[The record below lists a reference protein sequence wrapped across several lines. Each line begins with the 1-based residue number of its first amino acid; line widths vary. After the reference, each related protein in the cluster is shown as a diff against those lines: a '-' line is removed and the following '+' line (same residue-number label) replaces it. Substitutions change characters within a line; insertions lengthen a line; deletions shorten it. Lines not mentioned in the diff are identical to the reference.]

1 MAVKPRAASSRGFA
15 SCVETGATARLRSA
29 PASGASTGWKPSKIN
44 APRTAAETEC
54 KRAAEDGPA
63 ALVTM
68 STLTRGGAAGLHGA
82 SDPSLARSLRLIAYV
97 TIKFMPPRRYPDTGV
112 FYRALD
118 REFPMIVRGE
128 GCWLIDDTGRR
139 YLDACGGAYVANLG
153 HGVSEVADAVAEQ
166 IRKVAYVNGTA
177 FTNEPAE
184 ALAAELRGLNPKG
197 LDFAYFLSSGSEAVE
212 AALKLAR
219 QYWVESG
226 VPGKHKIIARTPG
239 YHGNTLLALSASARE
254 SYKKMFGPWLVPVTM
269 IGAPYPYRCAP
280 GAPAMTAEALE
291 TAILKEG
298 ADTVAAFI
306 AEPVGGS
313 STGASVPPKDYFK
326 QVRAVCDKHKV
337 LFIADEVLSGSGRTG
352 KWAAIEHFGVLPD
365 IMTLGKGLS
374 GGYVPLSAVVATQ
387 KIVDAIAKGSGAFK
401 HAQTFS
407 HSPAICAAGLAAVRH
422 IKKNNLVARCSEMG
436 AVLHRKISVL
446 LDLPNI
452 GDVRGLGLLAGVEFV
467 ADKKTKAPFPR
478 SMKFAETFVSQAQHA
493 GLILWPNTGH
503 ADGEN
508 GDLVMIAPPF
518 TVAEP
523 ELDEIVARFKIA
535 HTKTLEACHVH
546 R

>member
-1 MAVKPRAASSRGFA
+1 
-15 SCVETGATARLRSA
+15 
-29 PASGASTGWKPSKIN
+29 
-44 APRTAAETEC
+44 
-54 KRAAEDGPA
+54 
-63 ALVTM
+63 
-68 STLTRGGAAGLHGA
+68 
-82 SDPSLARSLRLIAYV
+82 
-97 TIKFMPPRRYPDTGV
+97 MPPRRYPDTGV

-128 GCWLIDDTGRR
+128 GCWLVDDTGKR

-184 ALAAELRGLNPKG
+184 ALAAELRTLSPKG

-219 QYWVESG
+219 QHWVESG
-226 VPGKHKIIARTPG
+226 KPDKHKIIARTPG
-239 YHGNTLLALSASARE
+239 YHGNTLLALSASARGA
-254 SYKKMFGPWLVPVTM
+254 YKKMFAPWLVPVTM
-269 IGAPYPYRCAP
+269 IPAPYPYRCEP
-280 GAPAMTAEALE
+280 GSPAMTAEALE
-291 TAILKEG
+291 AAIMKEG

-313 STGASVPPKDYFK
+313 STGGSVPPKDYFK
-326 QVRAVCDKHKV
+326 RVREICDKHDI
-337 LFIADEVLSGSGRTG
+337 LFIADEVLSGAGRTG
-352 KWAAIEHFGVLPD
+352 RWAAMEHFGVTPD
-365 IMTLGKGLS
+365 IMTMGKGLS
-374 GGYVPLSAVVATQ
+374 GGYVPLSAVLASRKV
-387 KIVDAIAKGSGAFK
+387 IDPIAKGSGAFK

-422 IKKNNLVARCSEMG
+422 IKRQRLVERC
-436 AVLHRKISVL
+436 AVIGELLHDKLAPLLQLPSV
-446 LDLPNI
+446 
-452 GDVRGLGLLAGVEFV
+452 GDVRGLGLLAGIEFV

-478 SMKFAETFVSQAQHA
+478 SLKFAEAFVANAQDA

-508 GDLVMIAPPF
+508 GDLVMLAPSF
-518 TVAEP
+518 IVTEAEI
-523 ELDEIVARFKIA
+523 DEIVLRFKIA
-535 HTKTLEACHVH
+535 LDRTVEILLVL

>member
-1 MAVKPRAASSRGFA
+1 
-15 SCVETGATARLRSA
+15 
-29 PASGASTGWKPSKIN
+29 
-44 APRTAAETEC
+44 
-54 KRAAEDGPA
+54 
-63 ALVTM
+63 
-68 STLTRGGAAGLHGA
+68 
-82 SDPSLARSLRLIAYV
+82 
-97 TIKFMPPRRYPDTGV
+97 MPPRRYPETGV

-118 REFPMIVRGE
+118 REFPMITRGE
-128 GCWLIDDTGRR
+128 GCWLVDEAGRR

-184 ALAAELRGLNPKG
+184 LLAAELRTLSPKG

-219 QYWVESG
+219 QHWVESG
-226 VPGKHKIIARTPG
+226 KPGKHKIIARTPG

-254 SYKKMFGPWLVPVTM
+254 QYKKMFGPWLVPVKM
-269 IGAPYPYRCAP
+269 IPAPYPYRCA
-280 GAPAMTAEALE
+280 ADSPAMTAAALE
-291 TAILKEG
+291 AAILEEG
-298 ADTVAAFI
+298 AATVAAFI

-313 STGASVPPKDYFK
+313 STGASVPPKDYFRR
-326 QVRAVCDKHKV
+326 VREICDKHDV

-352 KWAAIEHFGVLPD
+352 KWAAIEHFGATPD

-374 GGYVPLSAVVATQ
+374 GGYVPLSAVLATR
-387 KIVDAIAKGSGAFK
+387 KVIDPIANGSAAFK

-422 IKKNNLVARCSEMG
+422 IKKHGLVERCAGMG
-436 AVLHRKISVL
+436 VVLQRKLSAL
-446 LDLPNI
+446 RDLPSV

-467 ADKKTKAPFPR
+467 ADKKTKAPYPR
-478 SMKFAETFVSQAQHA
+478 SDKYAERFVAAAQDA

-518 TVAEP
+518 TITEP
-523 ELDEIVARFKIA
+523 EIDEIVARFRLA
-535 HTKTLEACHVH
+535 YAAL
-546 R
+546 